1 MINSL
6 LSVLA
11 DAATAADSTA
21 IVPSYE
27 QVSQSLVSPEFYNLL
42 LDSAVSLAKRLATAL
57 VVFFIGKMII
67 NWVKNLVFK
76 IMEKKGVEPSLSSF
90 CKSLINVVLYFAL
103 IIIIIDIL
111 GLETSSFVALFASAG
126 VAIGM
131 ALSGTLQNFA
141 GGVMILLFRPF
152 KVGDYIS
159 AQSNEG
165 VVKEIQIF
173 NTIISTSDG
182 KTVIMP
188 NGSLSTNV
196 LVNFSKAG
204 VRRIDWTISMAYGDE
219 VDLAKQTIYDIL
231 NGNEKILK
239 EPAVYVAVKG
249 LNSSSVDFVAM
260 GWVKT
265 ADYWSVMHA
274 VNEAVYIQFSKKGI
288 NIPFPQMDVHIVGEK

>member
-1 MINSL
+1 M
-6 LSVLA
+6 
-11 DAATAADSTA
+11 
-21 IVPSYE
+21 
-27 QVSQSLVSPEFYNLL
+27 NLL
-42 LDSAVSLAKRLATAL
+42 LSIILDVVADSSLSVPKVNELTQSLISGELQQVIVEGCISLMRKLLFAL
-57 VVFFIGKMII
+57 FVFYVGKFLIGKIRNI
-67 NWVKNLVFK
+67 VFLLL
-76 IMEKKGVEPSLSSF
+76 EKKGVEQSLSTF
-90 CKSLINVVLYFAL
+90 CRSLVNVLLYFIL

>member
-90 CKSLINVVLYFAL
+90 CKSLINVVLYFTL

-188 NGSLSTNV
+188 NGSLFHWN
-196 LVNFSKAG
+196 
-204 VRRIDWTISMAYGDE
+204 
-219 VDLAKQTIYDIL
+219 
-231 NGNEKILK
+231 
-239 EPAVYVAVKG
+239 
-249 LNSSSVDFVAM
+249 
-260 GWVKT
+260 
-265 ADYWSVMHA
+265 
-274 VNEAVYIQFSKKGI
+274 
-288 NIPFPQMDVHIVGEK
+288 